1 MTKGIILLVV
11 VLLLFLLTVVLD
23 VIPCDS
29 PWSVGPDCEEIIQEL
44 EIQEG

>member
-1 MTKGIILLVV
+1 MIKGIMLLIVV
-11 VLLLFLLTVVLD
+11 VLLLLLTVVLD

-44 EIQEG
+44 ERQEG